1 MIQNIGSLPPG
12 NRAGG
17 KASGLDLLIKNGIPV
32 PTAQVL
38 GHDDITDLDLKP
50 GRYAVRSSAE
60 AEDGRETSFAGQFE
74 SRVRV
79 EAKNVP
85 RAIEELV
92 KHATTVIGADRFSII
107 VQDWVESKVSGVAFS
122 QHPTKDMP
130 EVMVIDAV
138 TGSNEKL
145 MSGEI
150 NAVRAYA
157 WEDIQLVPDL
167 YPLPENVL
175 TELKKYL
182 LQIATLIESPADI
195 EWAWDGQKL
204 WILQA
209 RPITRL
215 PAADLLDHE
224 EARVMRLF
232 AQRAGL
238 VLDRNDFAE
247 SAPRPDEK
255 TFQMIRGLYREHGAF
270 HRAAIELGLA
280 YNAEYA
286 AEYFHLV
293 FGWLY
298 SDASRQPVQT
308 PRGLFSGI
316 KSVLRLSSELER
328 FAREYYS
335 ALSDSDP
342 EKTYAK
348 ASILAQFAQKQSSRL
363 IPSDIW
369 SLRSAST
376 LKRAT
381 WKEPKTM
388 GELYA
393 VLREDTKFASYT
405 QSTGEVI
412 ELPIVI
418 TKTDALDL
426 RASVTVSGAL
436 RGQGVSDGLVEG
448 ICIPLKSSQRLIEA
462 RILIVSALTPAW
474 FPFLD
479 KNVLG
484 IISETGSS
492 MSHGAIQCRE
502 RGIPAIFGVQ
512 GATKSLSDRMRI
524 QIDGKRGTIKILSS
538 AE

>member
-32 PTAQVL
+32 PTARVL
-38 GHDDITDLDLKP
+38 SHDDIANLKLKP

-74 SRVRV
+74 SRIRV
-79 EAKNVP
+79 EAKDVP
-85 RAIEELV
+85 KAVEELV
-92 KHATTVIGADRFSII
+92 KHAAMVIGADRFSII

-130 EVMVIDAV
+130 GVMVIDAV

-175 TELKKYL
+175 TELKTSI
-182 LQIATLIESPADI
+182 LQIATLIDSPADI

-209 RPITRL
+209 RPVTRL
-215 PAADLLDHE
+215 PAADSLDHE

-232 AQRAGL
+232 ACRPEL

-255 TFQMIRGLYREHGAF
+255 TFQMIRGLYREQGAF
-270 HRAAIELGLA
+270 HRAAIELGLD
-280 YNAEYA
+280 YNVEYA
-286 AEYFHLV
+286 AEYFQLV

-298 SDASRQPVQT
+298 SDASRQPVRT
-308 PRGLFSGI
+308 PRGFFSGI
-316 KSVLRLSSELER
+316 KSVFRLSSELER

-335 ALSDSDP
+335 TLSDSDP
-342 EKTYAK
+342 EKSYAM
-348 ASILAQFAQKQSSRL
+348 ASILAQFAQKQSLRP
-363 IPSDIW
+363 IPADIW
-369 SLRSAST
+369 ALRSAS
-376 LKRAT
+376 KRTA
-381 WKEPKTM
+381 WKEPKTI

-405 QSTGEVI
+405 QSTGEMVD
-412 ELPIVI
+412 LPIVI
-418 TKTDALDL
+418 TKSDALDL
-426 RASVTVSGAL
+426 RSAVTVSDGL
-436 RGQGVSDGLVEG
+436 RGQGVSEGLAKG

-462 RILIVSALTPAW
+462 RILIVSALTPEW

-484 IISETGSS
+484 IVSETGSS

-512 GATKSLSDRMRI
+512 GAMKGLSDGTKIR
-524 QIDGKRGTIKILSS
+524 IDGKRGMIKILLSN
-538 AE
+538 E